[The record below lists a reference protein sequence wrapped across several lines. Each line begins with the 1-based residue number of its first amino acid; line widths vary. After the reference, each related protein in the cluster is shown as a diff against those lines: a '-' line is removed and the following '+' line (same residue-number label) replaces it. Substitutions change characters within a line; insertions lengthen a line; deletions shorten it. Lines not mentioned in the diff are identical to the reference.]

1 MSSFSRSFIF
11 PALWCFSHTRT
22 DGNSR
27 YLLPSCFPAHI
38 VLNAVFSTF
47 RLSFSQKH
55 IFSFSVEEDCE
66 EEKKSDEKYVDC
78 RGKIKWTGYQLL
90 PDIYGEAI
98 LCLPVSPL
106 LAAYRKVNEYG
117 GYGRSTVVK
126 LSFCTSVAL
135 APKKPLVSLT
145 SLVTEIFLQLCGPT
159 DLSCCQVSVL
169 NPRRL
174 QFLVTDVTDR
184 R

>member
-1 MSSFSRSFIF
+1 MQASVLSGFLLVKNISSHF
-11 PALWCFSHTRT
+11 
-22 DGNSR
+22 
-27 YLLPSCFPAHI
+27 LL
-38 VLNAVFSTF
+38 
-47 RLSFSQKH
+47 
-55 IFSFSVEEDCE
+55 
-66 EEKKSDEKYVDC
+66 KKKVKKKKNDEKYVDC

-106 LAAYRKVNEYG
+106 LAAYRKINVYG
-117 GYGRSTVVK
+117 GYGRGIVVK
-126 LSFCTSVAL
+126 LSFCTSVVL

-145 SLVTEIFLQLCGPT
+145 SLVTGIFLQLCGPT
-159 DLSCCQVSVL
+159 DLSCCRVSVL
-169 NPRRL
+169 SLQRL